1 MVLEKVTI
9 PVLALGGAKDLDD
22 FRSAVKNSYASA
34 VAAGSLFVYHGP
46 RRAVLIN
53 YPSQVEIK
61 NIFDVK

>member
-1 MVLEKVTI
+1 MVSEKANI
-9 PVLALGGAKDLDD
+9 PIVALGSAKDLDD
-22 FRSAVKNSYASA
+22 FRSSVKNSYASA

-53 YPSQVEIK
+53 YSSQVEIK

>member
-1 MVLEKVTI
+1 M
-9 PVLALGGAKDLDD
+9 ALGGAKDLDD

-34 VAAGSLFVYHGP
+34 VAAVILLFYQGP
-46 RRAVLIN
+46 RRAVSIN